1 MWTFHAFRN
10 LRLNWRLMWRWR
22 IWTNCWPQR
31 EWQKSHCHATRL
43 VHSCKFDRLMEN
55 CEKLFR
61 TIPSQHRQ
69 IPQSWDNLA
78 RQFSGQQGP
87 NSFTTT
93 DFKQPQTNQVR
104 QGSLTMD
111 SSGMTISSTIIIKWH
126 RIRGMCCRHDPENVL
141 SVVVRHTHS

>member
-1 MWTFHAFRN
+1 
-10 LRLNWRLMWRWR
+10 
-22 IWTNCWPQR
+22 
-31 EWQKSHCHATRL
+31 
-43 VHSCKFDRLMEN
+43 MEN

-111 SSGMTISSTIIIKWH
+111 SSGMTISSTIIIK
-126 RIRGMCCRHDPENVL
+126 
-141 SVVVRHTHS
+141 